1 MGVGDFLGN
10 SYQLPNIIF
19 PPGVLNPDMFISCGG
34 VNAVTRQLAECA
46 TPRMAEALCGVL
58 LHALND
64 PVSRRAARIDLMC
77 LSSPYSDFHFRPAG
91 TETSR

>member
-1 MGVGDFLGN
+1 
-10 SYQLPNIIF
+10 
-19 PPGVLNPDMFISCGG
+19 MFISCGG

-64 PVSRRAARIDLMC
+64 PTSRRSARIDLMC
-77 LSSPYSDFHFRPAG
+77 LSSPYCDFHFRPAG
-91 TETSR
+91 TETSRFVFYLKIIMQ